1 VRQVLYLAP
10 IAAVVILGG
19 RFLVIGSRQD
29 ASRARVPTAEVERG
43 SLVVTLP
50 VTGVLESAEETPV
63 RSEIAGALVQ
73 ICDDNLEVSPGDFVY
88 QLDTKDLV
96 DRRTELEQGLT
107 DAQEALNT
115 TEADGQTA
123 VTQAESDA
131 LAAEE
136 SLKLAE
142 ERAQAERAKIDAQVK
157 FTEGQT
163 ARARRE
169 FERSQ
174 RLAELNYIAGTK
186 LRQAE
191 KTYRAEEFA
200 LEQMRVQQADT
211 AERTAEQVQDEQS
224 AYNLALHGLES
235 AKANAE
241 ADLEDARIRAAD
253 AQRRL
258 DDVDEKIAQCTVTS
272 PAAGMAVIETNTENW
287 PERRPYRLGDRV
299 GAGVAPVTV
308 YDFTRMQVRCQ
319 IGEMDISRVH
329 QGQEALVSSSSQVG
343 KRYRGKVAVVE
354 ELAQESNVW
363 EGGTPG
369 KKVFG
374 ILVTLDETD
383 LVNLRPG
390 MTVDLE
396 IVLDSVREA
405 TMVPIRAVY
414 KQDDRSV
421 VYRAERAGFEAVPV
435 TVGRRNDL
443 MIEVIGELKAG
454 DSVALERP
462 AVATDKRE
470 GSQP

>member
-1 VRQVLYLAP
+1 
-10 IAAVVILGG
+10 
-19 RFLVIGSRQD
+19 
-29 ASRARVPTAEVERG
+29 
-43 SLVVTLP
+43 
-50 VTGVLESAEETPV
+50 
-63 RSEIAGALVQ
+63 
-73 ICDDNLEVSPGDFVY
+73 
-88 QLDTKDLV
+88 
-96 DRRTELEQGLT
+96 
-107 DAQEALNT
+107 
-115 TEADGQTA
+115 
-123 VTQAESDA
+123 
-131 LAAEE
+131 
-136 SLKLAE
+136 
-142 ERAQAERAKIDAQVK
+142 
-157 FTEGQT
+157 
-163 ARARRE
+163 
-169 FERSQ
+169 
-174 RLAELNYIAGTK
+174 
-186 LRQAE
+186 
-191 KTYRAEEFA
+191 
-200 LEQMRVQQADT
+200 
-211 AERTAEQVQDEQS
+211 VQDEQS
-224 AYNLALHGLES
+224 AHTLALHALET

-329 QGQEALVSSSSQVG
+329 QGQEALVSSSAQIG

-354 ELAQESNVW
+354 ELAQDSNVW

-383 LVNLRPG
+383 LAYLRPG
-390 MTVDLE
+390 MTVDIE

-414 KQDDRSV
+414 KQNDRSV
-421 VYRAERAGFEAVPV
+421 VYRARGTGFEAVPV

-443 MIEVIGELKAG
+443 MLEVRGDLKAG
-454 DSVALERP
+454 ELVALERP
-462 AVATDKRE
+462 SVEPGEKE
-470 GSQP
+470 GAKP

>member
-1 VRQVLYLAP
+1 MRQVLYLAP

-211 AERTAEQVQDEQS
+211 AERTAEQVLDEQS
-224 AYNLALHGLES
+224 AYNLALHELET

>member
-1 VRQVLYLAP
+1 MRRTFYLAL
-10 IAAVVILGG
+10 IAAAVILGW
-19 RFLVIGSRQD
+19 RFLAMGSKQD
-29 ASRARVPTAEVERG
+29 AAMAQVPTAEVERG

-50 VTGVLESAEETPV
+50 VTGALESAEETPV
-63 RSEIAGALVQ
+63 RSEIAGTLVQ
-73 ICDDNLEVSPGDFVY
+73 ICDDNLEVKPGDFIY

-96 DRRTELEQGLT
+96 DQRAELEQALT

-115 TEADGQTA
+115 TEADSQTE

-131 LAAEE
+131 VAAEE

-142 ERAQAERAKIDAQVK
+142 EKAQAEREKIDAQVR

-200 LEQMRVQQADT
+200 LEQVRVQQADT
-211 AERTAEQVQDEQS
+211 IKSTAEQLEDEQS
-224 AYNLALHGLES
+224 ANALALHALDT
-235 AKANAE
+235 AKANAR
-241 ADLEDARIRAAD
+241 ADPEDARIRAAD
-253 AQRRL
+253 AQRKL
-258 DDVDEKIAQCTVTS
+258 DDVDKKIAQCTVTS
-272 PAAGMAVIETNTENW
+272 PATGMAVIETNTENW
-287 PERRPYRLGDRV
+287 PERRPYRLGDQV

-308 YDFTRMQVRCQ
+308 YDFTHMRVRCQ

-329 QGQEALVSSSSQVG
+329 QGQEALVLSSAQIG
-343 KRYRGKVAVVE
+343 KRYRGKVVVVE

-383 LVNLRPG
+383 PAYLRPG

-414 KQDDRSV
+414 KEDDRSV
-421 VYRAERAGFEAVPV
+421 VYRPRGTRFEAVPV
-435 TVGRRNDL
+435 TVGKRNDL
-443 MIEVIGELKAG
+443 MVEVRGDLKVGEP
-454 DSVALERP
+454 VALERP
-462 AVATDKRE
+462 PAEPGKTE
-470 GSQP
+470 GAKP

>member
-1 VRQVLYLAP
+1 
-10 IAAVVILGG
+10 
-19 RFLVIGSRQD
+19 
-29 ASRARVPTAEVERG
+29 
-43 SLVVTLP
+43 
-50 VTGVLESAEETPV
+50 
-63 RSEIAGALVQ
+63 
-73 ICDDNLEVSPGDFVY
+73 
-88 QLDTKDLV
+88 
-96 DRRTELEQGLT
+96 
-107 DAQEALNT
+107 
-115 TEADGQTA
+115 
-123 VTQAESDA
+123 
-131 LAAEE
+131 
-136 SLKLAE
+136 
-142 ERAQAERAKIDAQVK
+142 
-157 FTEGQT
+157 
-163 ARARRE
+163 
-169 FERSQ
+169 
-174 RLAELNYIAGTK
+174 
-186 LRQAE
+186 
-191 KTYRAEEFA
+191 
-200 LEQMRVQQADT
+200 MRVQQADT
-211 AERTAEQVQDEQS
+211 AKRTAEQVQDEQS
-224 AYNLALHGLES
+224 AYNLALHELET